1 MKHNVKGFLALGLS
15 VAMVMSPAAVQA
27 APEGQ
32 AQTLQVQENQ
42 EPEPAAQS
50 AAAEEESSAGENQ
63 KQEDAAPSGGQG
75 AGESTEESGQ
85 KTEENAGQETD
96 GTEPKEDGTEGE
108 DQSGDN
114 AEKSGP
120 EGEEEGTDS
129 EESGQAVGAAAA
141 DDSAALNQNVGLQNK
156 NENIAA
162 LSVDID
168 GNTYDDGNYSLEI
181 ESSYKMFKI
190 IESRAEVKGDR
201 MMVTIRTSSGNYP
214 YLYIGHKEDE
224 VKEPVIAGTPNEE
237 DGYNFTFEV
246 PASAMGTQLS
256 VVPGKALDN
265 WYTGKDVTLT
275 LPAVLE
281 KEPEVSPE
289 PTPEPTPEPGEETG
303 SLEDG
308 SYQTGVESSSGMF
321 KVVDCVLTSKGGLM
335 SAVITLS
342 GTGYDK
348 LYMGTAVDAE
358 KALESEYISYV
369 TDSEGRYTFTVP
381 VEALDTGIAVAAHS
395 VKKDLWYDRTLTFQ
409 SEGMDKIE
417 EETCGLE
424 DGTYQTNVESSASMF
439 KVVDCVLTS
448 KGGQMSAVITLSG
461 TGYDKLYMGTAAD
474 AEKASESEYISYVT
488 DSEGRYT
495 FTVPVAALDTG
506 IAVAAHSVKK
516 DLWYDRTLTFQSEG
530 MEKIEDL
537 TDPDPGTDPENPG
550 GDTQEPGDNP
560 GTTPGGN
567 TGTETKPGND
577 GKPDTESSYTS
588 DLSGST
594 GAVNNSTTLAD
605 GVYTPDSFSWS
616 GGSGRVGI
624 SCNKVTITGGQAYA
638 TLVFSS
644 SSYQYVK
651 ANGNIYYGTQS
662 GDTSV
667 FVIPVA
673 LNRNNQIIGMTT
685 RMSAAHEITYSIY
698 VYLAAA
704 AGNGSAGNGTSVI
717 GAGQESSQTLDE
729 TAPEI
734 IGLEYESETELE
746 HAEYFKIYH
755 YSQDVTLLEIDLT
768 RDTGRE
774 DLEEEQETETDA
786 EDTAGGEADAEETA
800 AGNTADGEESS
811 EKRIDPSEV
820 YKGNVV
826 KYLIVPEDVEI
837 PAGLEKEVVIVQLPA
852 DKVYAA
858 SNDIL
863 EQLEEL
869 ELLDN
874 VAVVGCEQED
884 CAIEAVAEAM
894 EDEEIIYGGSW
905 DEPDYRELVK
915 SECNLALLPGE
926 VLPQKDD
933 KETDQEKDG
942 KTAEKTAAKKED
954 SKEAAADA
962 AADEEEELT
971 LEEQEE
977 RLAEIMER
985 CATLGIPLV
994 IDRSADEETELGRYE
1009 WLKVYGVLF
1018 GCEEETDALYQAAV
1032 EAAEQAQ
1039 SDGVK

>member
-1 MKHNVKGFLALGLS
+1 M
-15 VAMVMSPAAVQA
+15 
-27 APEGQ
+27 
-32 AQTLQVQENQ
+32 
-42 EPEPAAQS
+42 
-50 AAAEEESSAGENQ
+50 
-63 KQEDAAPSGGQG
+63 
-75 AGESTEESGQ
+75 
-85 KTEENAGQETD
+85 
-96 GTEPKEDGTEGE
+96 
-108 DQSGDN
+108 
-114 AEKSGP
+114 
-120 EGEEEGTDS
+120 
-129 EESGQAVGAAAA
+129 
-141 DDSAALNQNVGLQNK
+141 
-156 NENIAA
+156 
-162 LSVDID
+162 
-168 GNTYDDGNYSLEI
+168 
-181 ESSYKMFKI
+181 YK
-190 IESRAEVKGDR
+190 R
-201 MMVTIRTSSGNYP
+201 
-214 YLYIGHKEDE
+214 
-224 VKEPVIAGTPNEE
+224 
-237 DGYNFTFEV
+237 
-246 PASAMGTQLS
+246 Q
-256 VVPGKALDN
+256 
-265 WYTGKDVTLT
+265 
-275 LPAVLE
+275 
-281 KEPEVSPE
+281 
-289 PTPEPTPEPGEETG
+289 
-303 SLEDG
+303 
-308 SYQTGVESSSGMF
+308 
-321 KVVDCVLTSKGGLM
+321 
-335 SAVITLS
+335 VITLS

-348 LYMGTAVDAE
+348 LYMGTAADAE
-358 KALESEYISYV
+358 KASESEYISYV
-369 TDSEGRYTFTVP
+369 TDGEGRYTFTVP

-417 EETCGLE
+417 EETGGLE
-424 DGTYQTNVESSASMF
+424 DGTYQTNVESSSGMF
-439 KVVDCVLTS
+439 KVVDCLLTS

-495 FTVPVAALDTG
+495 FTVPVEALDTG

-537 TDPDPGTDPENPG
+537 TDPEPGADPENPG
-550 GDTQEPGDNP
+550 GSTQEPGDNP

-567 TGTETKPGND
+567 TGAETKPGND

-662 GDTSV
+662 GGTSV

-704 AGNGSAGNGTSVI
+704 AGNGSAGSGASVI

-746 HAEYFKIYH
+746 YAEYFKIYH

-774 DLEEEQETETDA
+774 DLEEEQETETEA
-786 EDTAGGEADAEETA
+786 GDTVNGETDAEETA
-800 AGNTADGEESS
+800 EAETEETAAGDTADGEESS
-811 EKRIDPSEV
+811 EERTDPSEV

-858 SNDIL
+858 SDDIV

-874 VAVVGCEQED
+874 VAAVGCEQED
-884 CAIEAVAEAM
+884 CTIEAVAEAM
-894 EDEEIIYGGSW
+894 EEKEIIYGGSW

-933 KETDQEKDG
+933 EEADQEKDG
-942 KTAEKTAAKKED
+942 KTAEKTAAKKEE
-954 SKEAAADA
+954 SKEAAANA
-962 AADEEEELT
+962 AADGEEELT

-994 IDRSADEETELGRYE
+994 IDRSADEETDLARYE

-1018 GCEEETDALYQAAV
+1018 GCEEKTDALYQAAV

-1039 SDGVK
+1039 SDSTR

>member
-308 SYQTGVESSSGMF
+308 SYQTGVESSSG
-321 KVVDCVLTSKGGLM
+321 
-335 SAVITLS
+335 
-342 GTGYDK
+342 
-348 LYMGTAVDAE
+348 
-358 KALESEYISYV
+358 
-369 TDSEGRYTFTVP
+369 
-381 VEALDTGIAVAAHS
+381 
-395 VKKDLWYDRTLTFQ
+395 
-409 SEGMDKIE
+409 
-417 EETCGLE
+417 
-424 DGTYQTNVESSASMF
+424 MF

-1039 SDGVK
+1039 SDSVK